1 MFRWAANTAIAA
13 PPSDSE
19 VRVQKVDKI
28 DLVFNILTKP
38 QVYGYGSNPK
48 GGGAGNT
55 TTASRGGVFSTVEDI
70 NKRSENYIR
79 EKKRL
84 FLAQK

>member
-1 MFRWAANTAIAA
+1 MFRWADNTAIAA

-19 VRVQKVDKI
+19 VRIQKVDKI
-28 DLVFNILTKP
+28 DLVFNLVKKP

-48 GGGAGNT
+48 GAGNIT
-55 TTASRGGVFSTVEDI
+55 DI